1 MSNWN
6 KILTNVNNNNGGDK
20 SEVKY
25 TSFPEGTTTIRV
37 IEAEPYSRYTHW
49 IPQANSGK
57 GLSVDCIGAGCPVC
71 EAIAVAR
78 KNKSKERVYSKTATH
93 AINIINRTTGQ
104 HELLDKGN
112 GIFGTLATINAQMG
126 DLRNFDINITKT
138 GKKLGDIKYTILP
151 SFSSQ
156 PFTQAEEELKKEE
169 LFNIRDRELLSKEQI
184 LALMSGKSLQEV
196 LEASDTDTQ
205 SETPMDSG
213 FSAIS
218 LGDVVN
224 R

>member
-6 KILTNVNNNNGGDK
+6 TILKNANNNGGDK
-20 SEVKY
+20 NEVKY

-37 IEAEPYSRYTHW
+37 IEAEPYSRFTHW

-57 GLSVDCIGAGCPVC
+57 GLSIDCIGNGCPVC
-71 EAIAVAR
+71 EAINIAR
-78 KNKSKERVYSKTATH
+78 RNKSKERLYSKTSTH

-112 GIFGTLATINAQMG
+112 GIFGTLATINSQMG

-151 SFSSQ
+151 SFSSA
-156 PFTQAEEELKKEE
+156 PLTSEEEAMKEEE
-169 LFNIRDRELLSKEQI
+169 LFNIRDRELLTKEQI
-184 LALMSGKSLQEV
+184 IALMSGKSLQEV
-196 LEASDTDTQ
+196 LEVEGENQ
-205 SETPMDSG
+205 EEETNG
-213 FSAIS
+213 TFGAIN
-218 LGDVVN
+218 LGEVVGK
-224 R
+224 